1 MIERGLDLRNRMNR
15 HRTSFSRIERL
26 HALRFRG
33 GKLSFG
39 SPRAERRSLRA
50 TNDLRR
56 ACHANS
62 CDRKLHGRKIH
73 KITNLLTVLSR
84 CCPTVAFTE
93 AWKLICQ
100 TAKPLRSALLDVR
113 QVASRL
119 GVTTRFV
126 RRLVDERRIPFC
138 KIGKFVRFDPD
149 DLEAWIAERRV
160 DSVA

>member
-1 MIERGLDLRNRMNR
+1 MLSDGRLYRGMEA
-15 HRTSFSRIERL
+15 H
-26 HALRFRG
+26 
-33 GKLSFG
+33 LS
-39 SPRAERRSLRA
+39 
-50 TNDLRR
+50 
-56 ACHANS
+56 
-62 CDRKLHGRKIH
+62 DR
-73 KITNLLTVLSR
+73 
-84 CCPTVAFTE
+84 
-93 AWKLICQ
+93 Q
-100 TAKPLRSALLDVR
+100 TAGSALLDVR